1 MLNRFLEGRIVIVA
15 LSLMMATVLAS
26 PTVIADEG
34 EQLAWKY
41 HCVTCHGINGMS
53 RDARYPHIAGQNS
66 LYLVS
71 RLKYFRDEIEPG
83 NQMNAQAAPLSDET
97 IDILAEYFSKLAR

>member
-15 LSLMMATVLAS
+15 LSLMVATVLAS

-53 RDARYPHIAGQNS
+53 RD
-66 LYLVS
+66 
-71 RLKYFRDEIEPG
+71 
-83 NQMNAQAAPLSDET
+83 
-97 IDILAEYFSKLAR
+97 